1 MNDEEVPES
10 ALDRVKDAARNWLA
24 TAAPTWLHLLK
35 TFMAVASA
43 MGLAM
48 LLQLPQPRVAMTT
61 AVVLM
66 QPLAG
71 MVLAKS
77 VYRLFGTLLGAVAA
91 LVLGSVFVQQPEAY
105 MAGLTGWV
113 AVCTALAMR
122 YRHFRWYGFV
132 LAGYTAALIG
142 IPAVTDPNG
151 LLLASLNRGAEVTLG
166 ILCSGAISALIMPL
180 RASTVFAAGLRRR
193 DEDFKAF
200 AANVLGRSVGRGA
213 FEQRFGAWVDETIT
227 LDAQLRYAAY
237 ETPAMRAQSRRLAR
251 LNSEFLD
258 ACARL
263 HALHQLLRRVL
274 ANDGA
279 ALVALIST
287 PLDALAILL
296 RTHDSLNHD
305 AEFAGSLQ
313 RFQAGTQATIRA
325 GRARMESDAPALLPD
340 FDTAVE
346 LLFRFVDDFARYT
359 RTHAAWKN
367 NEPIAPPDR
376 VTYPHVARTHVSV
389 VLASLA
395 RTATTV
401 ALIGSFWIAT
411 AWPSGGMAVI
421 AATLACGLCA
431 TSARPSRLALQM
443 AAGAAL
449 AVVVGCGLTRYVYPA
464 IDGFALLC
472 VVLAPVVVLGTYVA
486 SRRKGGGFGTGF
498 LVFFCLLA
506 GPDNVA
512 SYAPETLMN
521 NGVAVVLA
529 LLAASLCFALVCPPN
544 AAWLVERTQRELRAQ
559 VARAC
564 EGRLVGLNHRFHAST
579 HDLMYQLRGLLADRS
594 REHRRALRWM
604 LVTLEVGQAVIDLR
618 EAASS
623 AASSAA
629 SGILIDEHRHWRAAM
644 QSFRQAVSLLFTAPT
659 DQHRIRALATVVS
672 ALEAAQQSLGSGVAH
687 GHEREV
693 RRMVASLHFI
703 RTALL
708 DRDAPFHRR

>member
-1 MNDEEVPES
+1 MNNEEEPGS
-10 ALDRVKDAARNWLA
+10 TFDRVKDAARNWLA

-35 TFMAVASA
+35 TFVAVASA

-91 LVLGSVFVQQPEAY
+91 LVLGGVFVQQPEAY

-113 AVCTALAMR
+113 AVCTALAVR

-142 IPAVTDPNG
+142 IPAVNDPNG
-151 LLLASLNRGAEVTLG
+151 LLLASLNRAAEVTLG
-166 ILCSGAISALIMPL
+166 ILCSGAISALMMPL
-180 RASTVFAAGLRRR
+180 RASTVFAAGLLRR

-200 AANVLGRSVGRGA
+200 AANVLNRGVGRGA
-213 FEQRFGAWVDETIT
+213 FEQRFGAWVDETIV

-237 ETPAMRAQSRRLAR
+237 ETPAMRVQSRRLAR

-279 ALVALIST
+279 ALIDLIST
-287 PLDALAILL
+287 HLDALAILL
-296 RTHDSLNHD
+296 RTRDSLNHE
-305 AEFAGSLQ
+305 AELAASLT
-313 RFQAGTQATIRA
+313 RFQDGTRETIRT
-325 GRARMESDAPALLPD
+325 GRVRMGSEAPALLPD
-340 FDTAVE
+340 FDTAIE
-346 LLFRFVDDFARYT
+346 LLSRFVDDFARYT
-359 RTHAAWKN
+359 RTHAAWKH
-367 NEPIAPPDR
+367 NEPLALPDR
-376 VTYPHVARTHVSV
+376 VTYPHVARTHLSV
-389 VLASLA
+389 VLASFV
-395 RTATTV
+395 RTASTV
-401 ALIGSFWIAT
+401 ALIGGLWIVT

-449 AVVVGCGLTRYVYPA
+449 AVVVGCGLTRYVYPG
-464 IDGFALLC
+464 IDGFVLLC
-472 VVLAPVVVLGTYVA
+472 AMLAPVIVFGTYVA
-486 SRRKGGGFGTGF
+486 SHRHGGGLGTGF

-506 GPDNVA
+506 GPDNLMA
-512 SYAPETLMN
+512 YAPETLMN
-521 NGVAVVLA
+521 NGVAMVLA
-529 LLAASLCFALVCPPN
+529 LLVASLCFGLVCPPN
-544 AAWLVERTQRELRAQ
+544 AAWIVERTKRELRAQ

-564 EGRLVGLNHRFHAST
+564 EGRLAGLNHRFHAST
-579 HDLMYQLRGLLADRS
+579 HDLMFQLRGLLADRS

-604 LVTLEVGQAVIDLR
+604 LATLEVGQAIIDLR
-618 EAASS
+618 EAASGVS
-623 AASSAA
+623 
-629 SGILIDEHRHWRAAM
+629 IDEQGHWRAAM
-644 QSFRQAVSLLFTAPT
+644 LSFQQAVSLLFTAPT
-659 DQHRIRALATVVS
+659 DQHRVRALGAVVS
-672 ALEAAQQSLGSGVAH
+672 ALEAAQQSLRSCVAH
-687 GHEREV
+687 SNGREM

>member
-10 ALDRVKDAARNWLA
+10 ALDRVKDAARDWLA

-113 AVCTALAMR
+113 AVCTALAVR
-122 YRHFRWYGFV
+122 VRHFRWYGFV

-151 LLLASLNRGAEVTLG
+151 LLLASLNRAAEVTLG

-200 AANVLGRSVGRGA
+200 AANVLGRGVGRGA
-213 FEQRFGAWVDETIT
+213 FEQRFGAWVDETIA

-274 ANDGA
+274 ASDGA
-279 ALVALIST
+279 MLVTVIST

-296 RTHDSLNHD
+296 RTHDSFNHE
-305 AEFAGSLQ
+305 AEFAGALQ
-313 RFQAGTQATIRA
+313 RFQAGTQETFRL
-325 GRARMESDAPALLPD
+325 GRARMESDAPTLLPD

-359 RTHAAWKN
+359 RTHAAWKH
-367 NEPIAPPDR
+367 NESLALPDR
-376 VTYPHVARTHVSV
+376 VTYPHMARTHVSV

-401 ALIGSFWIAT
+401 ALIGGFWIAT

-449 AVVVGCGLTRYVYPA
+449 AVVVGCGLTRYAYPA

-472 VVLAPVVVLGTYVA
+472 AVLAPVVVLGTYVA
-486 SRRKGGGFGTGF
+486 SHRQAGGFGTGF

-506 GPDNVA
+506 GPDNVM

-564 EGRLVGLNHRFHAST
+564 EARLVGLNHRFHAST

-623 AASSAA
+623 VASSAA
-629 SGILIDEHRHWRAAM
+629 SGISIGEHRHGHLAM

-659 DQHRIRALATVVS
+659 DQHRIRALGAVVS
-672 ALEAAQQSLGSGVAH
+672 ALEAAQQSLGSCVAH

-693 RRMVASLHFI
+693 RRMVASLHSI

-708 DRDAPFHRR
+708 DRDAPFNRR

>member
-10 ALDRVKDAARNWLA
+10 ALDRVKDAARDWLA
-24 TAAPTWLHLLK
+24 TAAPSWLHLLK

-91 LVLGSVFVQQPEAY
+91 LVLGGVFVQQPEAY

-113 AVCTALAMR
+113 AVCTALAVR

-142 IPAVTDPNG
+142 IPAVDDPNG
-151 LLLASLNRGAEVTLG
+151 LLLASLNRTAEVTLG
-166 ILCSGAISALIMPL
+166 ILCSGAISALMMPL

-193 DEDFKAF
+193 HEDFKAF

-213 FEQRFGAWVDETIT
+213 FEQRFGAWVDETIA

-263 HALHQLLRRVL
+263 HGLHQLLRRML

-279 ALVALIST
+279 ALITLIST
-287 PLDALAILL
+287 HLDTLAILL
-296 RTHDSLNHD
+296 RTHDSLNHE
-305 AEFAGSLQ
+305 AEFTGALQ
-313 RFQAGTQATIRA
+313 RFRAGMQETIRTA
-325 GRARMESDAPALLPD
+325 RARMESDAPALLPD
-340 FDTAVE
+340 FDTAIE

-359 RTHAAWKN
+359 RTHAAWKH
-367 NEPIAPPDR
+367 NEPLALPDR
-376 VTYPHVARTHVSV
+376 VTYPHVARTHLSV
-389 VLASLA
+389 VLASFV

-472 VVLAPVVVLGTYVA
+472 AVLAPVVVLGAYVA
-486 SRRKGGGFGTGF
+486 SHRHGGGFGTGF

-506 GPDNVA
+506 GPDNVT

-564 EGRLVGLNHRFHAST
+564 HGRLVGLNHRFHAST

-604 LVTLEVGQAVIDLR
+604 LATLEVGQAVIDLR
-618 EAASS
+618 EAASGVS
-623 AASSAA
+623 
-629 SGILIDEHRHWRAAM
+629 IDEQGHWRAAM

-659 DQHRIRALATVVS
+659 DQHRLQALGAVVS
-672 ALEAAQQSLGSGVAH
+672 ALEAAQQSLGMGVAH
-687 GHEREV
+687 SHGREV
-693 RRMVASLHFI
+693 GRMVASLHSI

>member
-10 ALDRVKDAARNWLA
+10 ALDRVKDAARDWLA

-48 LLQLPQPRVAMTT
+48 LLQLPHPRVAMTT

-77 VYRLFGTLLGAVAA
+77 VYRMFGTLLGALAA
-91 LVLGSVFVQQPEAY
+91 LVLGGVFVQQPEAY

-113 AVCTALAMR
+113 AVCTALAVR

-142 IPAVTDPNG
+142 IPAVNDPNG
-151 LLLASLNRGAEVTLG
+151 LLLASLNRAAEVTLG
-166 ILCSGAISALIMPL
+166 ILCSGTISALIMPV

-193 DEDFKAF
+193 DMDFKAF
-200 AANVLGRSVGRGA
+200 AANVLERSVGRGA
-213 FEQRFGAWVDETIT
+213 FEQRFGAWVDETIV

-279 ALVALIST
+279 ALVTLIST
-287 PLDALAILL
+287 HLDTLAILL
-296 RTHDSLNHD
+296 RTHDSLNHE

-313 RFQAGTQATIRA
+313 RFQAGMQETIRT
-325 GRARMESDAPALLPD
+325 GRVRMESDAPALLPD
-340 FDTAVE
+340 FDTAIE

-359 RTHAAWKN
+359 RTHAAWKH
-367 NEPIAPPDR
+367 NEPLALPDR
-376 VTYPHVARTHVSV
+376 VTYPHVARTHLSV
-389 VLASLA
+389 VLASFV

-443 AAGAAL
+443 AAGAAF
-449 AVVVGCGLTRYVYPA
+449 AVVIGCGLTRYVYPA

-472 VVLAPVVVLGTYVA
+472 AVLAPVVVLSTYVA
-486 SRRKGGGFGTGF
+486 SHRHGGGFGMGF

-506 GPDNVA
+506 GPDNVM
-512 SYAPETLMN
+512 SYAPDTLMK

-604 LVTLEVGQAVIDLR
+604 LATLEVGQAVIDLR
-618 EAASS
+618 EAASGVS
-623 AASSAA
+623 
-629 SGILIDEHRHWRAAM
+629 IDEQGHWRAAM

-659 DQHRIRALATVVS
+659 DQHRVRALGAVVS
-672 ALEAAQQSLGSGVAH
+672 ALEAAQQSLGMCVAH
-687 GHEREV
+687 DHGREV
-693 RRMVASLHFI
+693 RRMVASLHSI

-708 DRDAPFHRR
+708 DRDAPFRRR